1 VTTQT
6 SRTTQRE
13 ILPDTG
19 LIALVPIETVDEA
32 IEGGII
38 ARPICRGPLSEDE
51 EFMSRR
57 VQWANRAT
65 FTVLDC
71 EVPGSFAPYN
81 AVIRISAAGTEDI
94 HLDYLAVLTR

>member
-1 VTTQT
+1 MTTQS
-6 SRTTQRE
+6 SRSAQRE

-19 LIALVPIETVDEA
+19 LVALVPIETVDELE
-32 IEGGII
+32 EGGII
-38 ARPICRGPLSEDE
+38 ARVICRGPLSEDE

-65 FTVLDC
+65 FTVLSR

-94 HLDYLAVLTR
+94 QLDYLAVLAR